1 MQAIGSGKRD
11 DAQVRAVAA
20 AVHWLHWPFKGE
32 RMRRIYFLLPSV
44 ASARAIVDELLLARV
59 EERHIHIV
67 AREDTPLDDL
77 PEAGVA
83 QRSDLIPAIEKGL
96 AAGGLTGLLAGALA
110 VTFPPAGLVLGGGAV
125 LGLAAFG
132 AGFGAW
138 MASMVGIGLPSG
150 RLEKFESAI
159 QAGELLMM
167 IDVPRARVEE
177 IEAVVRRHHP
187 EAELEGVEPDM
198 PLFP

>member
-1 MQAIGSGKRD
+1 MN
-11 DAQVRAVAA
+11 
-20 AVHWLHWPFKGE
+20 
-32 RMRRIYFLLPSV
+32 RIYFLVPSV
-44 ASARAIVDELLLARV
+44 ASAKAIVDELLLSRI
-59 EERHIHIV
+59 EDRHIHIV
-67 AREDTPLDDL
+67 AREGTPLGAL
-77 PEAGVA
+77 PAAGLA
-83 QRSDLIPAIEKGL
+83 QRSDLIPAIEKGV

-125 LGLAAFG
+125 LGMAAFG

-138 MASMVGIGLPSG
+138 MASMVGVDLPSS

-167 IDVPRARVEE
+167 VDVPRARIEE
-177 IEAVVRRHHP
+177 VEAVVLRHHP
-187 EAELEGVEPDM
+187 EADLEGIEPNM

>member
-1 MQAIGSGKRD
+1 
-11 DAQVRAVAA
+11 
-20 AVHWLHWPFKGE
+20 
-32 RMRRIYFLLPSV
+32 MRRIYFLLPSV

-67 AREDTPLDDL
+67 AREDTPLEDL

-125 LGLAAFG
+125 LGMAAFG

>member
-1 MQAIGSGKRD
+1 
-11 DAQVRAVAA
+11 
-20 AVHWLHWPFKGE
+20 L
-32 RMRRIYFLLPSV
+32 
-44 ASARAIVDELLLARV
+44 
-59 EERHIHIV
+59 
-67 AREDTPLDDL
+67 
-77 PEAGVA
+77 A
-83 QRSDLIPAIEKGL
+83 QRSDLIPALEKGV

-125 LGLAAFG
+125 LGMAAFG

-138 MASMVGIGLPSG
+138 MASMVGVDLPSS

-159 QAGELLMM
+159 QAGQLLMM
-167 IDVPRARVEE
+167 VDVQHHRIED

-187 EAELEGVEPDM
+187 EAELEGIEPNM

>member
-1 MQAIGSGKRD
+1 MHR
-11 DAQVRAVAA
+11 V
-20 AVHWLHWPFKGE
+20 
-32 RMRRIYFLLPSV
+32 YFLLPSV
-44 ASARAIVDELLLARV
+44 ASAKAIVDELLLARI

-67 AREDTPLDDL
+67 AREGTPLGAL
-77 PEAGVA
+77 PEAGLA
-83 QRSDLIPAIEKGL
+83 QRSDLIPAVEKGV

-125 LGLAAFG
+125 LGMAAFG

-138 MASMVGIGLPSG
+138 MASMVGVDLPSS

-167 IDVPRARVEE
+167 VDVQQQHIED

-187 EAELEGVEPDM
+187 EAELEGIEPNM